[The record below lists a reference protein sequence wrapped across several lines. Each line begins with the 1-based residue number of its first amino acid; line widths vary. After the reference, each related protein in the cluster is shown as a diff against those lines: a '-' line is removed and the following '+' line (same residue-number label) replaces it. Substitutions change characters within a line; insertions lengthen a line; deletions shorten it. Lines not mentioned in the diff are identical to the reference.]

1 MRLVAAAALSAACL
15 ALSNVGYAIT
25 PGLGEFKAVSNGAP
39 IPPGTA
45 IAILPDA
52 SDAIVGSAPA
62 YVAARGTAAESLKAL
77 GLRPDDNG
85 RYTLKI
91 ELTTPHFD
99 THRNGDEA
107 SSSLVSSD
115 AAQQVGPGRK
125 RRVIDQVALA
135 FEEPESNGNPGMS
148 LSLILTDE
156 RNRPVWT
163 GTFQAG
169 GRVQDAEAMIKRMT
183 RAAVA
188 SLGAQVERSYV
199 LACDG
204 PDTTPRGDNTI
215 CLP

>member
-1 MRLVAAAALSAACL
+1 MKLVAVAALSAVCL
-15 ALSNVGYAIT
+15 ALSGAGHAIT
-25 PGLGEFKAVSNGAP
+25 PGLGEFKAMSNGTP
-39 IPPGTA
+39 IPPGAA

-52 SDAIVGSAPA
+52 NDALVGNAPV
-62 YVAARGTAAESLKAL
+62 YVAARAAASESLKGL

-99 THRNGDEA
+99 THQNGDEA
-107 SSSLVSSD
+107 GSSVVSSD
-115 AAQQVGPGRK
+115 ASQQVGPGRK
-125 RRVIDQVALA
+125 RRVVDQVAVA
-135 FEEPESNGNPGMS
+135 FDEPESNGNPGLS

-156 RNRPVWT
+156 RNRPLWT

-169 GRVQDAEAMIKRMT
+169 GRVQDAEGMIKRMT

-199 LACDG
+199 LACEG
-204 PDTTPRGDNTI
+204 ADTTPRGDNTI

>member
-1 MRLVAAAALSAACL
+1 MRLVAVVALSAACL
-15 ALSNVGYAIT
+15 ALSSVGHAIT

-52 SDAIVGSAPA
+52 SDALVGSAPA
-62 YVAARGTAAESLKAL
+62 YVAARAAAAEALRGL
-77 GLRPDDNG
+77 GLRPDDSG
-85 RYTLKI
+85 RYTLKM

-99 THRNGDEA
+99 THQNGDEA
-107 SSSLVSSD
+107 NSSVISSD
-115 AAQQVGPGRK
+115 ASQQVGPGRK

-135 FEEPESNGNPGMS
+135 FEEPESNANPGMS
-148 LSLILTDE
+148 LSLMLTDE

-169 GRVQDAEAMIKRMT
+169 GRVRDSEGMIKRMT

-199 LACDG
+199 LACEG
-204 PDTTPRGDNTI
+204 LDTTPRSDNTI

>member
-1 MRLVAAAALSAACL
+1 MRLLAAAALSAACF
-15 ALSNVGYAIT
+15 AFAGAAHAIT
-25 PGLGEFKAVSNGAP
+25 PGLGELKAMSNGAP

-52 SDAIVGSAPA
+52 NDAMVGSAPA
-62 YVAARGTAAESLKAL
+62 YVAARAAAGTGLREL

-99 THRNGDEA
+99 TRRADDDSA
-107 SSSLVSSD
+107 SSQVSSD

-125 RRVIDQVALA
+125 RRVVDQVALP
-135 FEEPESNGNPGMS
+135 FDQPETNGQPGLS
-148 LSLILTDE
+148 LALILTDE
-156 RNRPVWT
+156 RNRPLWT
-163 GTFQAG
+163 ATFQAG
-169 GRVQDAEAMIKRMT
+169 GRVQDAEAMIRRMT

-188 SLGAQVERSYV
+188 SLGAQVERNYV

-204 PDTTPRGDNTI
+204 DNPDAREGSI

>member
-15 ALSNVGYAIT
+15 ALSHVGHAIT
-25 PGLGEFKAVSNGAP
+25 PGLGEFRAVSNGAP

-52 SDAIVGSAPA
+52 SDALVGSAPA
-62 YVAARGTAAESLKAL
+62 YVTARAAAAEALRGL
-77 GLRPDDNG
+77 GLRPDDSG

-99 THRNGDEA
+99 THRNDDESA
-107 SSSLVSSD
+107 SSVVSSD

-125 RRVIDQVALA
+125 RRVIDQVAVA
-135 FEEPESNGNPGMS
+135 FEEPESNSSPGMS

-169 GRVQDAEAMIKRMT
+169 GRVKDSEGMIKRMT

-204 PDTTPRGDNTI
+204 ADTPPQGDNTI

>member
-1 MRLVAAAALSAACL
+1 MRLLAVAALSAACL
-15 ALSNVGYAIT
+15 VLSGVGHAIT
-25 PGLGEFKAVSNGAP
+25 PGLGEFRAVSNGAP

-45 IAILPDA
+45 VAILPDA
-52 SDAIVGSAPA
+52 TDAIVGNAPA
-62 YVAARGTAAESLKAL
+62 YVAARATAAEGLRGL
-77 GLRPDDNG
+77 GLRPDDSG

-99 THRNGDEA
+99 THRNGDDA
-107 SSSLVSSD
+107 AGSFVSSD
-115 AAQQVGPGRK
+115 AAQQPGPGRK
-125 RRVIDQVALA
+125 RRVIDQVALP
-135 FEEPESNGNPGMS
+135 FDEPETNGNPGLS

-163 GTFQAG
+163 ATFQAG
-169 GRVQDAEAMIKRMT
+169 GRVQDAEAMIRRMT

-199 LACDG
+199 LACEG
-204 PDTTPRGDNTI
+204 VDTAPQPEGSI